1 MKRSWLHLALLGA
14 LGACGGGYAGTI
26 PDTALTAPDV
36 GVRAQ
41 PRDDCSPLGALLLG
55 EAGRMAPPCVQGDR
69 RLSEAFSLGAAY
81 GEARMRLTSAEY
93 ERARLQSA
101 ADELLAQIDT
111 LLERRSRLRD
121 SGAQRRIEIE
131 IRTLRLQREQ
141 VASRLDRQVQ
151 VVGRAE
157 RDFEVVQRL
166 YLKERATFAQA
177 DAVRNRRDED
187 IEMERRR
194 EFPDTDPEFP
204 PLMPRFT
211 PGDTDD

>member
-1 MKRSWLHLALLGA
+1 
-14 LGACGGGYAGTI
+14 
-26 PDTALTAPDV
+26 
-36 GVRAQ
+36 
-41 PRDDCSPLGALLLG
+41 
-55 EAGRMAPPCVQGDR
+55 
-69 RLSEAFSLGAAY
+69 
-81 GEARMRLTSAEY
+81 MRLTSAEY